1 MKLSQS
7 IQHFLLY
14 GNPSGYQNQVRH
26 CSLRS
31 FQSLEQYIYHSQWHI
46 LESFPTIYHS
56 KPHLILKT
64 LYNMCSLSLLR
75 VITLDPHSKTRVKLF
90 WFVPVSF
97 PNLISPIWTAI
108 NVRLFMLL
116 DPTQA
121 TCMNPSLY
129 FMWILF
135 KRSLV
140 LFIISTLYYN
150 TAIWN

>member
-56 KPHLILKT
+56 KPHPDTK
-64 LYNMCSLSLLR
+64 
-75 VITLDPHSKTRVKLF
+75 DPLQHVLT
-90 WFVPVSF
+90 F
-97 PNLISPIWTAI
+97 PS
-108 NVRLFMLL
+108 
-116 DPTQA
+116 Q
-121 TCMNPSLY
+121 S
-129 FMWILF
+129 
-135 KRSLV
+135 
-140 LFIISTLYYN
+140 YY
-150 TAIWN
+150 T